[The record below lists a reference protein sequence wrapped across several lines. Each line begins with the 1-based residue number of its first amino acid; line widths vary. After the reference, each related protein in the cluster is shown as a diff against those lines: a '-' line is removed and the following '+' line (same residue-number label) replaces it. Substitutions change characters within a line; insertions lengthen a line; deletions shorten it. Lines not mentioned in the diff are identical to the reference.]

1 MIAISC
7 ETWRKNDKVN
17 HGRMANENSGEI
29 NTLSCGNNTFIFSV
43 FIFNKYIFRLARI
56 NCMQRI
62 HSKQQNL
69 IYHDER
75 ITHTIVT
82 LTTQVLPIRR
92 LTDKEF

>member
-1 MIAISC
+1 
-7 ETWRKNDKVN
+7 
-17 HGRMANENSGEI
+17 
-29 NTLSCGNNTFIFSV
+29 
-43 FIFNKYIFRLARI
+43 
-56 NCMQRI
+56 MQRI

-92 LTDKEF
+92 LTDKSSKDFLFGRVIFFKLIQH

>member
-1 MIAISC
+1 
-7 ETWRKNDKVN
+7 
-17 HGRMANENSGEI
+17 
-29 NTLSCGNNTFIFSV
+29 
-43 FIFNKYIFRLARI
+43 
-56 NCMQRI
+56 MQRI